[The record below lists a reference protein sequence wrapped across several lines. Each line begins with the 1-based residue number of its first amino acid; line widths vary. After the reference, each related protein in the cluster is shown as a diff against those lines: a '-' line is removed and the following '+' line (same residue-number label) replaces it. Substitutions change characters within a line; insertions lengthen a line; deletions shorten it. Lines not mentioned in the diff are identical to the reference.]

1 MPLERPLG
9 KQRFQAA
16 SFLDQVLALVVRI
29 DEDTSLCLSF
39 DETLEKID
47 QVDFLFCL
55 LVFRKIFKVTYC
67 FCNPSIKIV
76 GIFHQ
81 QFRIVLSIRQ
91 TVFWVKAAYIHQK
104 KLF

>member
-1 MPLERPLG
+1 MPLELPLE

-39 DETLEKID
+39 VETLEKIY
-47 QVDFLFCL
+47 QVDFLFHL

-67 FCNPSIKIV
+67 FRNPSIKVI

-81 QFRIVLSIRQ
+81 QLRIVLSIGQ